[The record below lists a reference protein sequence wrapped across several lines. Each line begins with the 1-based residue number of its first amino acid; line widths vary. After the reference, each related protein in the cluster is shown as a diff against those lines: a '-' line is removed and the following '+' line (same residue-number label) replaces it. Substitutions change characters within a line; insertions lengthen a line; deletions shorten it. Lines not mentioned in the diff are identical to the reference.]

1 MGQHEALPSAFSHWK
16 LIPNN
21 VRLPAGTMGHKTLFL
36 PTRSFFHLYFWRSSS
51 RQASSAAI
59 RRELFPFVSSS
70 PIDTLVSEQTCFSFT
85 SQLYNV
91 SFQRRWIPRGKPE
104 KGVRVLT
111 PVSHYPPLRLSSR
124 VSHCHSLK
132 VVGEKIR
139 LRSLPLLRPPSWCHW
154 LPKKDWRI

>member
-1 MGQHEALPSAFSHWK
+1 MRPFLVPFRTGSSYQIMSDSLQEPWATKPS
-16 LIPNN
+16 
-21 VRLPAGTMGHKTLFL
+21 FL